1 MDYNEF
7 QRHIGKAGLR
17 LNEFATLMQMTPT
30 SLSNY
35 RKKGEVPMHL
45 AVIAVLLGEMVD
57 NGLDFRKA
65 LAAIKIEPKKPRGTV
80 FKGKTGDDSSDA
92 K

>member
-17 LNEFATLMQMTPT
+17 LNEFASLMQMNPV

-35 RKKGEVPMHL
+35 RQKGEVPMHL
-45 AVIAVLLGEMVD
+45 AVIAVLLGEMAD
-57 NGLDFRKA
+57 RGIDYRPMLS
-65 LAAIKIEPKKPRGTV
+65 AIKITPKKSRGV
-80 FKGKTGDDSSDA
+80 EFKGKVADDTAD
-92 K
+92 